1 MDERQG
7 HVDLRVQKTK
17 AAIRSTF
24 QAMICEMPAEKITV
38 RELAGRARI
47 HRKTF
52 YLHYPSIEALY
63 QELMEEITAGYYREM
78 ERLTPPIP
86 FKEVNRVFFTY
97 YARQAPY
104 VERLICDPSYRSF
117 CNQLH
122 AATLRH
128 NRARHNPYA
137 RFSPEAQNLIN
148 VFLTANSLELFRQW
162 VADGRKMPLEE
173 VIGLTGI
180 LLDEGVS
187 SLLKRFPYSQQ

>member
-1 MDERQG
+1 M
-7 HVDLRVQKTK
+7 
-17 AAIRSTF
+17 AAD
-24 QAMICEMPAEKITV
+24 A
-38 RELAGRARI
+38 
-47 HRKTF
+47 
-52 YLHYPSIEALY
+52 
-63 QELMEEITAGYYREM
+63 AGYYREM

-97 YARQAPY
+97 YAKQEPY

-187 SLLKRFPYSQQ
+187 SLLKRTP